1 MRSPMSLI
9 ENYFTVSQHK
19 VFQGINFH
27 NFYINIYIRYSNNL
41 ICNIQID
48 IFSLGCHNSM
58 GLEDMQISFALWL
71 KVYFTFFEKE
81 SFKK

>member
-1 MRSPMSLI
+1 M
-9 ENYFTVSQHK
+9 
-19 VFQGINFH
+19 
-27 NFYINIYIRYSNNL
+27 YIRYSNNL

-71 KVYFTFFEKE
+71 KVYFPFFEKE